1 MPMSE
6 KSSGGARRGAG
17 RPKLPPELKSKRKH
31 YNWYVTEE
39 ERAFLMEQLAE
50 YRKNH

>member
-1 MPMSE
+1 MSE
-6 KSSGGARRGAG
+6 KSSGGACRGAG

-39 ERAFLMEQLAE
+39 ERTFLLEQLAG